1 MQRHRGILHQHA
13 SFHERRYSRVPLL
26 VGISISAIVGY
37 LAIAAL
43 IRYLERRS
51 FRIFIIYRVALGVL
65 VLALGWGMR
74 QYLG

>member
-1 MQRHRGILHQHA
+1 
-13 SFHERRYSRVPLL
+13 
-26 VGISISAIVGY
+26 VGISISAVVGY